1 MKWSVRVGLIAM
13 LVLHD
18 GGCGLGGCGLGGCG
32 LGGCGLGGCGLGG
45 WGLGG
50 WGLGGWGLG
59 GWGRPLIS
67 VLSLTPLP
75 KFRSAAY
82 HQSASSIRVESMGNF
97 QR

>member
-18 GGCGLGGCGLGGCG
+18 GGCGLGGCGLGGC
-32 LGGCGLGGCGLGG
+32 
-45 WGLGG
+45 GLGG